1 MLNNNTV
8 QIENNPELVRDMN
21 SKAVVSTDIVGLN
34 RYNEQ
39 RRRLLLQKQEFQE
52 TKQRLASIETE
63 MANLKRIVS
72 ELSVLRSRG

>member
-1 MLNNNTV
+1 MLNTNTV

-21 SKAVVSTDIVGLN
+21 SKAVVSTDVVGLN

-39 RRRLLLQKQEFQE
+39 RRKLLLQKQEFQE
-52 TKQRLASIETE
+52 TKQRLATIETE
-63 MANLKRIVS
+63 MANLKRIVG